1 MNEIDD
7 KILSQKEKAMQFLKK
22 SRDIE
27 NINIPDECLSELYD
41 LLDIS
46 LIDQSLNIQKEI
58 TEIIEK
64 YSAKQWK
71 FKLLNCII
79 GYLSKAAKK

>member
-1 MNEIDD
+1 MNKIDD
-7 KILSQKEKAMQFLKK
+7 VILSQKEKAMRFLKK
-22 SRDIE
+22 SRDFE

-46 LIDQSLNIQKEI
+46 IIDQSLNIQKKI

-64 YSAKQWK
+64 Y
-71 FKLLNCII
+71 C
-79 GYLSKAAKK
+79 SK